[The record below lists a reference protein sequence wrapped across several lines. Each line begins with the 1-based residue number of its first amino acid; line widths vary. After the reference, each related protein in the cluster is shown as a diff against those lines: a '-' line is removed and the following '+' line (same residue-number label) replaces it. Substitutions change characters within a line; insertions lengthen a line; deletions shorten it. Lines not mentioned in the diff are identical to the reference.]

1 MRVLT
6 QNSPLGRH
14 GVAGWSM
21 LHRLGAAWRAW
32 MQRCLLAALTAWL
45 ALLSQGAA
53 GCTVAFSAMVNT
65 QVNYQFNNSDINNC
79 DPNGFGPAYNN
90 LGQSNPS
97 AGSPGGAR
105 VTAAGGLIS
114 AYVDV
119 NLQTEGVSYW
129 APPNFSGNDTAT
141 FFTTVDGVN
150 WVPST
155 ATISVTGPVPTVTGL
170 STSTATAAGGTSV
183 TITGTNLFRGPTS
196 VWFGSTSAT
205 SVNIVSST
213 QINAV
218 SPPGSGVVD
227 VAVSTF
233 NGTSAISPAD
243 KFTYVAAPT
252 AGATSATV
260 AHGSTSNVVPLNVTG
275 SPTSVAVATQPTH
288 GTATASGTT
297 ITYTPNASY
306 SGPDSLT
313 YTATNAGGTS
323 VPATVSITV
332 SDATVAYTASPPSG
346 GTVGVA
352 YSQSLASAS
361 GGTAPYTYALASGTL
376 PAGLA
381 LASNGTLSGTP
392 TSSGSFNFSITATDS
407 STGTGPFTGTSG
419 NVALTIAQPVIIVSP
434 ATLPMATVASA
445 YSQTVSASGGT
456 APYTYAVTAG
466 NLPAGLTL
474 SSGGVISGTP
484 TAGGVFNFAV
494 TATDHTGG
502 AGPYI
507 SNQVYSLTVN
517 ATTLSI
523 APSAGNLNATAGSA
537 YSQAFAASGGTS
549 PYTYGLSIN
558 SGSLPTG
565 LSFNTGTGT
574 LSGTPTTS
582 GTVNFT
588 VTARDN
594 STGTGP
600 YTVASTYTLTTA
612 APTITVLPASLAN
625 GTVGVAYSQPA
636 SAGGGTAPYT
646 YAVTTGALPAGLSLN
661 SSTGAITG
669 MPTAGGVFNVIV
681 TATDANGYTGTRNY
695 GLSIA
700 APAINV
706 NPVTLPGATTGAAY
720 SQSISTSGGT
730 SPYGYVIS
738 VGSLPPGMTLTST
751 GTLSGTPTAGGTF
764 NFSIMSTDSSTGTGA
779 PYTGSRA
786 YALTVAAPTLTMT
799 PASGALNAMG
809 GTAFSRSFSVAGGT
823 GPYTYVTAISSG
835 TLPAGL
841 VLNAGAA
848 TLSGTPTTAGTV
860 SFTVTATDSSTGSG
874 PYAVTGTYTLTVSA
888 PTISITPATLPN
900 PAIATAY
907 SQTVTASGGTGPYS
921 YTIMSGALPTGL
933 SLSSGGALSGTPT
946 AGGTFNFTIKATDA
960 NSFSGSQSYSVTVGA
975 PTLTLTPS
983 SSSFSATLS
992 QAFSQ
997 TFAGSGGTAPY
1008 RYSISTNSGT
1018 LPTGLSFNTA
1028 TGTLAGTPTTPGT
1041 VNFTVTATDSSTG
1054 LGPFS
1059 TSGTYTLTAVAPT
1072 ISVSPATLPNPTIAT
1087 AYSQTVSASSGTAPY
1102 TYAITA
1108 GALPTGL
1115 SLNSSTGAITGTPT
1129 AGGTFNLTVT
1139 ATDANG
1145 YTGTRNFGLTV
1156 AAATVTVS
1164 PGTVPGATVGTAYT
1178 QSLAASGGTAP
1189 YTYAVTAGAL
1199 PVGMTLS
1206 SAGALSGTPTAGGTF
1221 NFTITSTDA
1230 STGAGPY
1237 TGGRAYT
1244 LTVASPTLAITPASG
1259 ALNGVAGTAY
1269 GRNFSAGGGIGPY
1282 TYAMTVN
1289 AGTMPTGL
1297 VWNAGTATL
1306 AGTPTTAGT
1315 VNFTITATDSST
1327 GSGPYAV
1334 GGTYTLAVS
1343 APSIAVS
1350 PVTLPAPAIAAA
1362 YSQTVSASSGTAP
1375 YTYAITAGALP
1386 TGLSLNSST
1395 GAITGTPTAGGT
1407 FNLTVTAT
1415 DANGYTGTRNFGLT
1429 VAAATVTVS
1438 PGTVPGATVGTAYTQ
1453 SLAASGGTAPY
1464 TYAVTA
1470 GALPVGMTLSSA
1482 GALSGTPTA
1491 GGTFNFTIT
1500 STDASTGAGPYTG
1513 GRAYTLTVASPTLAI
1528 TPASGALNGVAGTA
1542 YGRNFS
1548 AGGGIGPYT
1557 YAMTVNAGT
1566 MPTGLVWN
1574 AGTATLAGTPTT
1586 AGTVNFTITATD
1598 SSTGSGPYAVG
1609 GTYTLAVS
1617 APSIAVSPVTLPA
1630 PAIAA
1635 AYSQTVSA
1643 SSGTAPYTYA
1653 ITAGALPTG
1662 LSLNSST
1669 GAISGTPTA
1678 GGTFNF
1684 TVTATD
1690 ANRFTATRVYSFS
1703 IGAPTVS
1710 VSPAAAAGA
1719 TINTAYSQTF
1729 SAAGGTAPYAFA
1741 VSTGTL
1747 PAGLSLNASTGV
1759 LSGTPTALGTSTFTV
1774 QASDSSTGA
1783 GAPYSGTRSYT
1794 IVMGQVIGTAPATVV
1809 STLSNAPVTLHP
1821 TANATGGPF
1830 SSVVIV
1836 SPPASGTAVV
1846 NGLDIVYTPTPTTSS
1861 VINFTYALVNT
1872 AGTSAPIAATVN
1884 VSAVPIA
1891 AGQKQATTSSGQ
1903 AVSVDLTEGATGGP
1917 FTGAALVSVVP
1928 SNAGTASIVQKA
1940 VQTPAGVKTPAAAAS
1955 TYMLNFTPAGTY
1967 SGPAVLTYT
1976 LSNAYA
1982 TSMPATVQVSVTAR
1996 KDPSADPDV
2005 AGLINAQIQ
2014 AARRFATT
2022 QIDNYNRRL
2031 EALHGTGRAP
2041 SDNGLTVA
2049 MPGARA
2055 ADAQARCQ
2063 DVAGIAARDAC
2074 LRGDGQGVR
2083 PFARGKR
2090 NPDAIKDG
2098 NGDKSNAD
2106 AGPDLPGADAAGT
2119 AADSTDPRLA
2129 FWSAGT
2135 LDFGFAN
2142 TGIQRSGFRFTTGG
2156 VTAGADYRVSDQL
2169 SVGAGFGYGRDSTDI
2184 GNAGT
2189 KSTGDSYSLALYGS
2203 YRPQPSVFV
2212 DGVAGFGTLSFDSRR
2227 WVTDANDFATGKRNG
2242 RQMFAS
2248 VSAGYEHRDR
2258 TWLISPYGR
2267 LSVSQSTL
2275 DQFSE
2280 SGAGIN
2286 ALTYFE
2292 QTVTTVSG
2300 TLGLRAEY
2308 TQKTKWG
2315 TFLPFAR
2322 VEYQHDFNG
2331 QSNAGLAYADL
2342 ASSGPAYYVPGT
2354 PFGRDRVQIGLGTKF
2369 RTGPLTFGLDYNVMT
2384 GMGGLQQGV
2393 RLTFSAPF

>member
-1 MRVLT
+1 MLT

-14 GVAGWSM
+14 GVAGWST
-21 LHRLGAAWRAW
+21 LQRLGAVRRAW
-32 MQRCLLAALTAWL
+32 MQRCLLAMLTAWL

-53 GCTVAFSAMVNT
+53 GCSVAFPANVNT
-65 QVNYQFNNSDINNC
+65 QTTYQLSNSDLSNC
-79 DPNGFGPAYNN
+79 DPVSLGIAYNN
-90 LGQSNPS
+90 QGQSNPAAS
-97 AGSPGGAR
+97 NPGMMQA
-105 VTAAGGLIS
+105 TSAGGLIS
-114 AYVDV
+114 VYVDV
-119 NLQTEGVSYW
+119 NSGAEGFVYY
-129 APPNFSGNDTAT
+129 APPNFSGNDTAP
-141 FFTTVDGVN
+141 FYNNVDGTG

-155 ATISVTGPVPTVTGL
+155 VNISVTGSTPTVTGL
-170 STSTATAAGGTSV
+170 STSTGTAAGGTSV
-183 TITGTNLFRGPTS
+183 TITGTNLFRGPMST
-196 VWFGSTSAT
+196 VWFGSTRAT

-227 VAVSTF
+227 VSVSTF
-233 NGTSAISPAD
+233 SGTSTVSGAD

-252 AGATSATV
+252 AGATSTTV

-275 SPTSVAVATQPTH
+275 SPTSVAVAAQPTH

-523 APSAGNLNATAGSA
+523 APSAGNLSATAGTP
-537 YSQAFAASGGTS
+537 YSQSFTGSGGTS
-549 PYTYGLSIN
+549 PYIYSFSIN

-612 APTITVLPASLAN
+612 APTITVSPASLAN
-625 GTVGVAYSQPA
+625 GTVGVAYSQTA

-669 MPTAGGVFNVIV
+669 TPTAGGVFNVIV

-720 SQSISTSGGT
+720 SQSMSTSGGT

-764 NFSIMSTDSSTGTGA
+764 NFSITSTDNSTGTGA

-841 VLNAGAA
+841 VLNAGTA

-888 PTISITPATLPN
+888 PTISITPAMLPN

-1008 RYSISTNSGT
+1008 RYSISTNAGT
-1018 LPTGLSFNTA
+1018 LPTGVTFNTA

-1087 AYSQTVSASSGTAPY
+1087 AYSQTATAGGGTAPY
-1102 TYAITA
+1102 TYAVTA
-1108 GALPTGL
+1108 GALPAGL
-1115 SLNSSTGAITGTPT
+1115 NLNSSTGAISGTPT
-1129 AGGTFNLTVT
+1129 AGGAFNVTVT

-1145 YTGTRNFGLTV
+1145 YTGTRNFGLSV

-1178 QSLAASGGTAP
+1178 QSMTASGGTAP

-1199 PVGMTLS
+1199 PVGMTVS
-1206 SAGALSGTPTAGGTF
+1206 SAGALSGTPTAGGSF
-1221 NFTITSTDA
+1221 NFTITSTDS
-1230 STGAGPY
+1230 STGTGAPY

-1269 GRNFSAGGGIGPY
+1269 GRNFSASGGIGPY

-1343 APSIAVS
+1343 APTIAVA
-1350 PVTLPAPAIAAA
+1350 PATLPAPAIATA

-1386 TGLSLNSST
+1386 TGLSLSSST
-1395 GAITGTPTAGGT
+1395 GAIT
-1407 FNLTVTAT
+1407 
-1415 DANGYTGTRNFGLT
+1415 
-1429 VAAATVTVS
+1429 
-1438 PGTVPGATVGTAYTQ
+1438 
-1453 SLAASGGTAPY
+1453 
-1464 TYAVTA
+1464 
-1470 GALPVGMTLSSA
+1470 
-1482 GALSGTPTA
+1482 
-1491 GGTFNFTIT
+1491 
-1500 STDASTGAGPYTG
+1500 
-1513 GRAYTLTVASPTLAI
+1513 
-1528 TPASGALNGVAGTA
+1528 
-1542 YGRNFS
+1542 
-1548 AGGGIGPYT
+1548 
-1557 YAMTVNAGT
+1557 
-1566 MPTGLVWN
+1566 
-1574 AGTATLAGTPTT
+1574 
-1586 AGTVNFTITATD
+1586 
-1598 SSTGSGPYAVG
+1598 
-1609 GTYTLAVS
+1609 
-1617 APSIAVSPVTLPA
+1617 
-1630 PAIAA
+1630 
-1635 AYSQTVSA
+1635 
-1643 SSGTAPYTYA
+1643 
-1653 ITAGALPTG
+1653 
-1662 LSLNSST
+1662 
-1669 GAISGTPTA
+1669 GTPTA

-1729 SAAGGTAPYAFA
+1729 SAAGGTAPYTFA

-1783 GAPYSGTRSYT
+1783 SAPYSGTRSYT

-1846 NGLDIVYTPTPTTSS
+1846 NGLDIVYTPTPTTSGA
-1861 VINFTYALVNT
+1861 INFTYALVNT

-1891 AGQKQATTSSGQ
+1891 AVQKLISTSSGQ

-1928 SNAGTASIVQKA
+1928 SNAGTASIVQKT
-1940 VQTPAGVKTPAAAAS
+1940 VQTPAGVKTTAAAAS
-1955 TYMLNFTPAGTY
+1955 TYMLNFTPASTY

-1982 TSMPATVQVSVTAR
+1982 TSTPATVQVSVAAR

-2049 MPGARA
+2049 MPGQRT
-2055 ADAQARCQ
+2055 DMRARCQ
-2063 DVAGIAARDAC
+2063 DVAGIAAYDAC
-2074 LRGDGQGVR
+2074 LRGDGQGR
-2083 PFARGKR
+2083 SFARGKR
-2090 NPDAIKDG
+2090 NPDAAKD
-2098 NGDKSNAD
+2098 GDKSNAD
-2106 AGPDLPGADAAGT
+2106 AGPDLPGADVAGSR
-2119 AADSTDPRLA
+2119 ADSTDTNLA

-2142 TGIQRSGFRFTTGG
+2142 MGAQRSGFRFTTGG

-2227 WVTDANDFATGKRNG
+2227 WVTDASDFATGRRNG

-2308 TQKTKWG
+2308 AQKTKWG

>member
-53 GCTVAFSAMVNT
+53 GCAVAFSAMVNT

-612 APTITVLPASLAN
+612 APTITVSPASLAN
-625 GTVGVAYSQPA
+625 GTVGVAYSQTA

-669 MPTAGGVFNVIV
+669 TPTAGGVFNVIV

-720 SQSISTSGGT
+720 SQSMSSSGGT

-1087 AYSQTVSASSGTAPY
+1087 AYSQTATAGGGTAPY

-1108 GALPTGL
+1108 GALPAGL
-1115 SLNSSTGAITGTPT
+1115 SLNSSTGAITGTPA

-1145 YTGTRNFGLTV
+1145 YTGTRNFGLSV

-1206 SAGALSGTPTAGGTF
+1206 SAGALSGTPTAGGNF
-1221 NFTITSTDA
+1221 SFTITSTDS

-1407 FNLTVTAT
+1407 FN
-1415 DANGYTGTRNFGLT
+1415 
-1429 VAAATVTVS
+1429 
-1438 PGTVPGATVGTAYTQ
+1438 
-1453 SLAASGGTAPY
+1453 
-1464 TYAVTA
+1464 
-1470 GALPVGMTLSSA
+1470 
-1482 GALSGTPTA
+1482 
-1491 GGTFNFTIT
+1491 
-1500 STDASTGAGPYTG
+1500 
-1513 GRAYTLTVASPTLAI
+1513 
-1528 TPASGALNGVAGTA
+1528 
-1542 YGRNFS
+1542 
-1548 AGGGIGPYT
+1548 
-1557 YAMTVNAGT
+1557 
-1566 MPTGLVWN
+1566 
-1574 AGTATLAGTPTT
+1574 
-1586 AGTVNFTITATD
+1586 
-1598 SSTGSGPYAVG
+1598 
-1609 GTYTLAVS
+1609 
-1617 APSIAVSPVTLPA
+1617 
-1630 PAIAA
+1630 
-1635 AYSQTVSA
+1635 
-1643 SSGTAPYTYA
+1643 
-1653 ITAGALPTG
+1653 
-1662 LSLNSST
+1662 
-1669 GAISGTPTA
+1669 
-1678 GGTFNF
+1678 F

-1809 STLSNAPVTLHP
+1809 STLSNAPVTVHA

-1846 NGLDIVYTPTPTTSS
+1846 NGLDIVYTPTLTTSG

-1891 AGQKQATTSSGQ
+1891 TVQKLISTSSGQ
-1903 AVSVDLTEGATGGP
+1903 GVSVDLTEGATGGP
-1917 FTGAALVSVVP
+1917 FTGATLVSVVP

-1940 VQTPAGVKTPAAAAS
+1940 VQAPAGVKTPAAAAS
-1955 TYMLNFTPAGTY
+1955 AYMLNFTPSSTY
-1967 SGPAVLTYT
+1967 SGQAVLTYT

-2055 ADAQARCQ
+2055 ADARARCQ

-2083 PFARGKR
+2083 PFTRGKR
-2090 NPDAIKDG
+2090 TTDAANG

-2106 AGPDLPGADAAGT
+2106 AGPDLPGADAVGT
-2119 AADSTDPRLA
+2119 GADSTDPRLA

-2142 TGIQRSGFRFTTGG
+2142 TGAQRSGFRFTTGG
-2156 VTAGADYRVSDQL
+2156 VTAGADYRVSDQF

-2227 WVTDANDFATGKRNG
+2227 WVTDSNDFATGKRNG

-2300 TLGLRAEY
+2300 MLGLRAEY

-2331 QSNAGLAYADL
+2331 QNNAGLAYADL